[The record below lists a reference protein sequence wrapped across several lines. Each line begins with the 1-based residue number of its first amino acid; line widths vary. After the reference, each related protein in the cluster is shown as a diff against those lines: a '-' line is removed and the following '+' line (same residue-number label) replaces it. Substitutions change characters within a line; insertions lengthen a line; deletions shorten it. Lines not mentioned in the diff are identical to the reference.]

1 MGRGLADDIGENRT
15 QGTERGGMSSSA
27 AKMAALHVAVV
38 AEGILVLPTTFAE
51 ASTSAKATV
60 DKSAV
65 RMWECCQLATGD
77 VSVHL
82 TLPTD
87 VVSGQ
92 SA

>member
-1 MGRGLADDIGENRT
+1 MAVA
-15 QGTERGGMSSSA
+15 QGGN
-27 AKMAALHVAVV
+27 AKMW
-38 AEGILVLPTTFAE
+38 EWGRWEERFSVLPTTFAE